1 MCWGINV
8 PFIELLL
15 AFNIRIYL
23 VQYFFYLL
31 ARFSRLEKGIIIF
44 FISVK
49 FKTYHCILLTGFQH
63 T

>member
-23 VQYFFYLL
+23 VQYFFLF
-31 ARFSRLEKGIIIF
+31 ARYFSRLEKGIIIF
-44 FISVK
+44 FLYQLSLKHIIV
-49 FKTYHCILLTGFQH
+49 FY
-63 T
+63 